1 MKYSLVLRLMCE
13 MVKMEMSRMEMGS
26 MEMDSLD
33 MGKAWQ
39 MPKEAM
45 QTMREMGSMDIG

>member
-1 MKYSLVLRLMCE
+1 MKDSLLLRLMCE
-13 MVKMEMSRMEMGS
+13 MVKMEMNRMEMRS
-26 MEMDSLD
+26 IEMDSMD

-45 QTMREMGSMDIG
+45 